1 MGVPVG
7 ESCVELALSRGW
19 LDESNGTDIILEV
32 SIKKDQILALF
43 KDNNK
48 PFFFDSLSPFAQDFI
63 LQYNLETKELTLE
76 LDGFSESFSAE
87 EKIGSTEDQKAIGL
101 PMQKTIGPLA
111 IKHVGIK
118 PDFKN
123 GMIWIPI
130 EASISSS
137 ILSFGLNGF
146 ELGIPLSKDKN
157 IDVRLSGL
165 SLDIRKDP
173 VEIGGG
179 FLKVKDSNEYFGEAL
194 IKIKNFSLSALGS
207 YSSGSEPSL
216 FVFALL
222 SYPIGGPS
230 CFYVTGL
237 AAGFGYNRTLKIP
250 EIDQL
255 AEFPL
260 VSYATSD
267 ATTDKKPSFGDI
279 QRGMSKY
286 IPASAGDFWLA
297 AGVKF
302 TSFNMINS
310 FALLTVRFG
319 TKLEIALLGR
329 SIMDVPCEGSSGSS
343 VLLKAAHAELLIKVK
358 FDPEH
363 GVIAATGILGPNS
376 YVLSKDCRLTGGFA
390 FYTWFNGKN
399 KGDFVLSLGGYHP
412 DFKRPDHYPIVPRL
426 ALNWQI
432 SPSLSV
438 KGDGYFALTPSCA
451 MAGLALEARYQEGD
465 LTAWFNVHA
474 DFFLEWKPFHYDIQ
488 AGISIGVSY
497 SVNIFS
503 IKKVFTLELKASAHI
518 WGPEFSGEVHITWS
532 VFSFTVKFGTD
543 RSELPPRLSWGEF
556 SQSFLP
562 KDNRGQVQP
571 INVMI
576 ARGLL
581 KEVDDMWMV
590 NPFDFSILIQSSIPF
605 CKMNDN
611 EIPIKLET
619 LSVKPMMGETLS
631 NSSIKIS
638 IIRLDNPSEEFIDK
652 FDPSVINENFPKAI
666 WNSDQVGPSAEMI
679 EAPAGVQLRPK
690 GPNYQPIVNC
700 LKPKQIEP
708 KPDGICWECW
718 ENPKPPSDGC
728 SNDINDIKGLYALLK
743 TPIFVSRP
751 SLAQS

>member
-1 MGVPVG
+1 LGIPVAG
-7 ESCVELALSRGW
+7 SCVELALSRGW
-19 LDESNGTDIILEV
+19 PNGSGDNDIILELA
-32 SIKKDQILALF
+32 IKKDQIMALF

-48 PFFFDSLSPFAQDFI
+48 PFFFDSLSPFAQDFG
-63 LQYNLETKELTLE
+63 LQYNLKTKELTLE

-87 EKIGSTEDQKAIGL
+87 EKIGSTEDQKSIGL
-101 PMQKTIGPLA
+101 PMQKNIGPLS

-118 PDFKN
+118 PDFAN

-130 EASISSS
+130 EASVSSS

-146 ELGIPLSKDKN
+146 ELGIPLGKDKN

-179 FLKVKDSNEYFGEAL
+179 FLKVGSNEYFGEAL

-250 EIDQL
+250 EVDQL

-260 VSYATSD
+260 VSYATSTY
-267 ATTDKKPSFGDI
+267 ATSDQKPSLGEI
-279 QRGMSKY
+279 QKNMGRY
-286 IPASAGDFWLA
+286 IPPSAGDFWLA

-329 SIMDVPCEGSSGSS
+329 SIMDVPCEGRSGSG
-343 VLLKAAHAELLIKVK
+343 LLKAAHAELLIKVK

-390 FYTWFNGKN
+390 FYTWFNGEK

-451 MAGLALEARYQEGD
+451 MAGLAIEARYHEGN

-474 DFFLEWKPFHYDIQ
+474 DFLLEWEPFHYDIQ

-497 SVNIFS
+497 LVHILG
-503 IKKVFTLELKASAHI
+503 IKKLYCLELGASAHL
-518 WGPEFSGEVHITWS
+518 WGPDFSGEVHITWS
-532 VFSFTVKFGTD
+532 IFSFTVKFGAD
-543 RSELPPRLSWGEF
+543 RRKPPRLSWEEF
-556 SQSFLP
+556 SESFLP
-562 KDNRGQVQP
+562 KDNSGQVQP

-581 KEVDDMWMV
+581 KEVGDMWMV
-590 NPFDFSILIQSSIPF
+590 NPFDFSILIQSSIPS
-605 CKMNDN
+605 
-611 EIPIKLET
+611 T
-619 LSVKPMMGETLS
+619 
-631 NSSIKIS
+631 SIKFNEEKILPKTDS
-638 IIRLDNPSEEFIDK
+638 YHIRPMGKSLSESCMTIRIAELSKNNIINSCIIK
-652 FDPSVINENFPKAI
+652 ENLPKAI
-666 WNSDQVGPSAEMI
+666 WGDDPIGPSAEMI
-679 EAPAGVQLRPK
+679 EAPVGLQLIPKRPK
-690 GPNYQPIVNC
+690 YQPIINC
-700 LKPKQIEP
+700 LKPRQIEP
-708 KPDGICWECW
+708 KPICW

-728 SNDINDIKGLYALLK
+728 SNDINDIRGLYALLK